1 MRKSS
6 DEDCAQSTA
15 AAEED
20 TPILRNLPP
29 WCFAGAVL
37 HNGQKKWKLVQ
48 KLYQSR
54 WLQLCSCTQ
63 AQIVEKYKKHLYAL
77 CKESKRHLKSTQ
89 IINSRGLELAL
100 IKLNTCT
107 WYHSPGSIG
116 LFSLCMHEP
125 EKCKNWNV
133 LSIFKK
139 IIQQGLS
146 GCMKN
151 PKIEIFWRFWT
162 KTLDL
167 SPGAPP
173 ARRARPSQVRPL

>member
-1 MRKSS
+1 MTR
-6 DEDCAQSTA
+6 TA
-15 AAEED
+15 HRA
-20 TPILRNLPP
+20 PPLLKKILQF
-29 WCFAGAVL
+29 WGISHHGAL
-37 HNGQKKWKLVQ
+37 HNGQKEWKLVQ

-54 WLQLCSCTQ
+54 WIQQLCSCTQ